1 MKKFSSYINE
11 STKEFDV
18 EMLHKDY
25 KAAEWATGQEKKDL
39 MEKYG
44 VTSKKKAD
52 IQAAILK
59 ALQESRKNKKEFS
72 NDDIRDFFRMDG
84 KLENNLKDES
94 IEFAEFLKDFLY
106 EDLKKHKL
114 ERFALMK
121 SFSGYRFSNQEKY
134 MMQRYQKVI
143 KHLTE
148 VNPSK
153 EEIDEKAKLEMI
165 NTRITE
171 LMGDFKVVYMDR
183 VKDYAKKQYSY
194 YANENN
200 LKALKADV
208 KACEKVVENYKK
220 EKNIRWISYHD
231 SIGSAY
237 EKMVEK
243 ARKKVNAFN
252 AFNKM
257 YSSEASYVEKC
268 LKDAEQI
275 FASNIRAI
283 SERLMK
289 NELDVTNISI
299 SDVKNDPKFFEMMLT
314 DGKKK
319 LYLRSVFA
327 AANSVKMI
335 PHFRFIIT
343 ERK

>member
-1 MKKFSSYINE
+1 MEKFSSYINE

-25 KAAEWATGQEKKDL
+25 ESAEWATGQEKKDL

-44 VTSKKKAD
+44 VNSKKKAD
-52 IQAAILK
+52 IQAVILK

-72 NDDIRDFFRMDG
+72 QDDVNDFYRLDG
-84 KLENNLKDES
+84 RLENNLKDEG
-94 IEFAEFLKDFLY
+94 IDFVEYFKDYLY
-106 EDLKKHKL
+106 EGLKKRKL
-114 ERFALMK
+114 ERYALMK

-134 MMQRYQKVI
+134 MIQQYQKVI
-143 KHLTE
+143 KHLAE
-148 VNPSK
+148 VNPSQ
-153 EEIDEKAKLEMI
+153 EEIDEKTKFEMI

-171 LMGDFKVVYMDR
+171 LMSDFKVIYMDR
-183 VKDYAKKQYSY
+183 VKNYAKKQYNY
-194 YANENN
+194 YSDKNN

-208 KACEKVVENYKK
+208 KACEKVIEDYKK
-220 EKNIRWISYHD
+220 EKNIRWISYSD
-231 SIGSAY
+231 YKGMQY
-237 EKMVEK
+237 EKAVEK

-257 YSSEASYVEKC
+257 YSSEAAYVEKC
-268 LKDAEQI
+268 LKDAEKI

-319 LYLRSVFA
+319 LYLRSIFA
-327 AANSVKMI
+327 AANSEKMI

-343 ERK
+343 NRK